1 MSDRLPTPA
10 QPVFWNANALEAEQ
24 RRVFDVCQG
33 CRRCF
38 NLCEAFPE
46 MFRRI
51 DEEDGDVER
60 LSARDLDRVTEL
72 CMNCNV
78 CGFVM
83 CPYTPPHQFEIDFPR
98 LMIRSKAVGAKQRGL
113 SWRDR
118 LLSDTDR
125 LGRLNSRLAPLVNRM
140 LRTRLVR
147 LFMEWLLAIHR
158 DRRLPPYVVTSFPQL
173 FLNRRHAKRTTS
185 PATPGNRG
193 MGASPTETRSV
204 SEISSPQGPHSNG
217 RVALFSSC
225 LVDYSY
231 AEVGRAA
238 VDVLEHNNV
247 EVVLPKQQCC
257 GMPSMSV
264 GDLPSA
270 VRKAAANVATLLPW
284 IERGYR
290 IVTPM
295 PSCSL
300 MLKKEYPFLLGT
312 PEAQRVADQ
321 TFDLCEYLM
330 QLHKDG
336 ALRTDFVRP
345 GGTIAYHLPCHLR
358 DQKLGYKS
366 RDLLALIP
374 GTRVQLMEW
383 CSGHDGT
390 WSLNKEYFPMSLK
403 IGRKVFDQVEEGRS
417 DLVVSDCSLAGNQI
431 AQATGRTVGHPIEVL
446 HRAYGLGEQ
455 ESAKPDG

>member
-1 MSDRLPTPA
+1 MTERLPSPA
-10 QPVFWNANALEAEQ
+10 QPVFWDAKALEQEQ

-38 NLCEAFPE
+38 NLCEAFPA
-46 MFRRI
+46 MFQRI
-51 DEEDGDVER
+51 DELDGEVDR
-60 LSARDLDRVTEL
+60 LGARDLDRVTSL

-98 LMIRSKAVGAKQRGL
+98 LMIRAKAVGAKQRGV

-125 LGRLNSRLAPLVNRM
+125 LGKLNSRLAPLVNR
-140 LRTRLVR
+140 LTRTRLVR
-147 LFMEWLLAIHR
+147 LLMEWLLGVHR
-158 DRRLPPYVVTSFPQL
+158 DRRLPPYVVTTFPQL
-173 FLNRRHAKRTTS
+173 FLSRRQAKQTAPQAAS
-185 PATPGNRG
+185 GSRG
-193 MGASPTETRSV
+193 MGASPTEKLSF
-204 SEISSPQGPHSNG
+204 SGISSPQGPHSNS

-231 AEVGRAA
+231 AEIGRAA
-238 VDVLEHNNV
+238 VDVLEHNGV
-247 EVVLPKQQCC
+247 EVALPPQQCC

-270 VRKAAANVATLLPW
+270 VRKATANVAALLPW

-300 MLKKEYPFLLGT
+300 MLRKEYPFLLGT

-321 TFDLCEYLM
+321 TSDLCEYLM

-336 ALRTDFVRP
+336 VLRTDFVQP

-374 GTRVQLMEW
+374 GTQVQVIEW

-390 WSLNKEYFPMSLK
+390 WSLKKEYFPLSLK
-403 IGRKVFDQVEEGRS
+403 IGRKVFDRVEQARP

-446 HRAYGLGEQ
+446 RRAYGIGV
-455 ESAKPDG
+455 KD

>member
-10 QPVFWNANALEAEQ
+10 QSLFWDAKALEKEQ

-98 LMIRSKAVGAKQRGL
+98 LMIRSKAVGAKQRGI

-125 LGRLNSRLAPLVNRM
+125 LGKLNSRLAPLVNW
-140 LRTRLVR
+140 LTRTRWVR
-147 LFMEWLLAIHR
+147 VLMEWLLHIHR
-158 DRRLPPYVVTSFPQL
+158 DRRLPPYVTTTFPQL
-173 FLNRRHAKRTTS
+173 FLNRRHAKGS
-185 PATPGNRG
+185 APPA
-193 MGASPTETRSV
+193 ASS
-204 SEISSPQGPHSNG
+204 

-225 LVDYSY
+225 LVDYSF

-238 VDVLEHNNV
+238 VDVLEHNGV
-247 EVVLPKQQCC
+247 EVALPAQQCC

-270 VRKAAANVATLLPW
+270 VRKATANVATLLPW

-321 TFDLCEYLM
+321 TLDLCEYLM

-374 GTRVQLMEW
+374 GTQVQLMEW

-390 WSLNKEYFPMSLK
+390 WSLKKEYFPLSLK
-403 IGRKVFDQVEEGRS
+403 IGRKVFDQVEEARP

-431 AQATGRTVGHPIEVL
+431 AQATGRPVGHPIEVL
-446 HRAYGLGEQ
+446 HRAYGLDKRG
-455 ESAKPDG
+455 SHV

>member
-1 MSDRLPTPA
+1 MSERLPTPA
-10 QPVFWNANALEAEQ
+10 QPIFWDASELDKEL

-38 NLCEAFPE
+38 NLCESFPV

-60 LSARDLDRVTEL
+60 LTKQDLDRVTAL

-118 LLSDTDR
+118 LLSASDR
-125 LGRLNSRLAPLVNRM
+125 LGKLNSRLAPLVNR
-140 LRTRLVR
+140 LTRTRPVR
-147 LFMEWLLAIHR
+147 VVMEWVLGIHR

-173 FLNRRHAKRTTS
+173 FLNRRYAKKHA
-185 PATPGNRG
+185 PAGK
-193 MGASPTETRSV
+193 AV
-204 SEISSPQGPHSNG
+204 HK
-217 RVALFSSC
+217 VALFSSC

-231 AEVGRAA
+231 TEVGRAA
-238 VDVLEHNNV
+238 VDVLEHNGV
-247 EVVLPKQQCC
+247 EVMLPTQQCC

-264 GDLPSA
+264 GDL
-270 VRKAAANVATLLPW
+270 KASVEKARANVDALLPW
-284 IERGYR
+284 IDRGYR

-321 TFDLCEYLM
+321 TSDLCEYLM
-330 QLHKDG
+330 QLHKEG
-336 ALRTDFVRP
+336 ALRTDFVHP
-345 GGTIAYHLPCHLR
+345 GGNIAYHLPCHLR

-374 GTRVQLMEW
+374 GTTVQVMEW

-390 WSLNKEYFPMSLK
+390 WSMQKEYFPLSLK
-403 IGRKVFDQVEEGRS
+403 IGRKVFDQVEQGRA

-446 HRAYGLGEQ
+446 QRAYGLGVKARE
-455 ESAKPDG
+455 A

>member
-10 QPVFWNANALEAEQ
+10 QPIFWDARALEREQ

-38 NLCEAFPE
+38 NLCESFPA
-46 MFRRI
+46 MFQRI
-51 DEEDGDVER
+51 DEVDGDVDR
-60 LSARDLDRVTEL
+60 LGAKDLDRVTAL

-98 LMIRSKAVGAKQRGL
+98 LMIRSKAVGARSRGL

-125 LGRLNSRLAPLVNRM
+125 MGRLNSRLAPLVNR
-140 LRTRLVR
+140 
-147 LFMEWLLAIHR
+147 LFRIRAIRIVMEWVIGIHR
-158 DRRLPPYVVTSFPQL
+158 DRRLPPFVVTTFPRL
-173 FLNRRHAKRTTS
+173 FLLRRQAKPTAE
-185 PATPGNRG
+185 PVVPGSGER
-193 MGASPTETRSV
+193 GASPADKRS
-204 SEISSPQGPHSNG
+204 EAGLSSPRGPQSGH

-231 AEVGRAA
+231 PEIGRAA
-238 VDVLEHNNV
+238 VDVLEHNGV
-247 EVVLPKQQCC
+247 EVALPAQQCC

-264 GDLPSA
+264 GDLSA
-270 VRKAAANVATLLPW
+270 AVQKAVANVASLLPW

-300 MLKKEYPFLLGT
+300 MLKKEYPYLLGT

-321 TFDLCEYLM
+321 TSDLCEYLM
-330 QLHKDG
+330 QLHKEG
-336 ALRTDFVRP
+336 ILRTDFVKP

-374 GTRVQLMEW
+374 GTQIQVMEW

-390 WSLNKEYFPMSLK
+390 WSLEKDYFPLSLK
-403 IGRKVFDQVEEGRS
+403 IGRKVFDQVEQTQA

-431 AQATGRTVGHPIEVL
+431 AQATGRPVSHPIEVL
-446 HRAYGLGEQ
+446 RRAYGLGTT
-455 ESAKPDG
+455 DY

>member
-1 MSDRLPTPA
+1 MSERLPTPA
-10 QPVFWNANALEAEQ
+10 QPIFWDAKALDTEL

-38 NLCEAFPE
+38 NLCESFPE

-51 DEEDGDVER
+51 DEEDGNIDR
-60 LSARDLDRVTEL
+60 LNTQDLDRVTAL

-83 CPYTPPHQFEIDFPR
+83 CPYTPPHQFEVDFPR
-98 LMIRSKAVGAKQRGL
+98 LMIRAKAVGAKQRGL

-118 LLSDTDR
+118 LLSETDL
-125 LGRLNSRLAPLVNRM
+125 LGKLNSRLAPLVNWM
-140 LRTRLVR
+140 NRTRPVR
-147 LFMEWLLAIHR
+147 IVMEWVLGIHR
-158 DRRLPPYVVTSFPQL
+158 DRRLPSYVVTTFPQL
-173 FLNRRHAKRTTS
+173 FLNRQKARTVAP
-185 PATPGNRG
+185 PAAAGSRG
-193 MGASPTETRSV
+193 MGASPTQKQGVWGIDSRT
-204 SEISSPQGPHSNG
+204 GPHSNS

-238 VDVLEHNNV
+238 VDVLEHNGV
-247 EVVLPKQQCC
+247 EVVLPAQQCC

-264 GDLPSA
+264 GDLNGA
-270 VRKAAANVATLLPW
+270 VEKAKANVASLLPW
-284 IERGYR
+284 IDRGYR

-321 TFDLCEYLM
+321 TSDLCEYLM
-330 QLHKDG
+330 QLHKEG
-336 ALRTDFVRP
+336 RLRTDFVSP
-345 GGTIAYHLPCHLR
+345 GGNIAYHLPCHLR

-366 RDLLALIP
+366 RDLMALIP
-374 GTRVQLMEW
+374 GTTVQVMEW

-390 WSLNKEYFPMSLK
+390 WSMQKEYFPLSLK
-403 IGRKVFDQVEEGRS
+403 IGKKVFDQVADAQP

-431 AQATGRTVGHPIEVL
+431 TQATGKTVGHPIEVL
-446 HRAYGLGEQ
+446 RRAYGLSGKGRE
-455 ESAKPDG
+455 A

>member
-1 MSDRLPTPA
+1 MTERLPSPA
-10 QPVFWNANALEAEQ
+10 QPIFWDAKALDTEL

-38 NLCEAFPE
+38 NLCEAFPA
-46 MFRRI
+46 MFQRI
-51 DEEDGDVER
+51 DEEDGEVDR
-60 LSARDLDRVTEL
+60 LGAKDLDRVTAL

-98 LMIRSKAVGAKQRGL
+98 LMIRSKAVGAKQRGV

-125 LGRLNSRLAPLVNRM
+125 LGRLNSRLAPLVNLM
-140 LRTRLVR
+140 TRTRWIRVL
-147 LFMEWLLAIHR
+147 MEWLLGIHR
-158 DRRLPPYVVTSFPQL
+158 ERRLPSYVVTTFPQL
-173 FLNRRHAKRTTS
+173 FLNRRHAKGS
-185 PATPGNRG
+185 APPA
-193 MGASPTETRSV
+193 ASS
-204 SEISSPQGPHSNG
+204 

-231 AEVGRAA
+231 AEIGRAA
-238 VDVLEHNNV
+238 VDVLEHNGV
-247 EVVLPKQQCC
+247 EVALPTQQCC

-270 VRKAAANVATLLPW
+270 VRKATANVATLLPW

-321 TFDLCEYLM
+321 TSDLCEYLM

-336 ALRTDFVRP
+336 ALRTDFIRP
-345 GGTIAYHLPCHLR
+345 GGHIAYHLPCHLR

-374 GTRVQLMEW
+374 GTQVQMMEW

-390 WSLNKEYFPMSLK
+390 WSLKKEYFPLSLK
-403 IGRKVFDQVEEGRS
+403 IGRKVFDQVEQGQP

-431 AQATGRTVGHPIEVL
+431 AQATGRAVGHPIEVL
-446 HRAYGLGEQ
+446 HRAYGLG
-455 ESAKPDG
+455 D

>member
-1 MSDRLPTPA
+1 MTERLPSPA
-10 QPVFWNANALEAEQ
+10 LPIFWDARALEQEQ

-38 NLCEAFPE
+38 NLCEAFPS
-46 MFRRI
+46 MFQRI
-51 DEEDGDVER
+51 DELDGEVNR
-60 LSARDLDRVTEL
+60 LDTKDLDRVTAL

-98 LMIRSKAVGAKQRGL
+98 LMIRSKAVGARQRGV
-113 SWRDR
+113 SWSDR

-125 LGRLNSRLAPLVNRM
+125 LGKLNSRLAPLVNLM
-140 LRTRLVR
+140 TRTRWIRVV
-147 LFMEWLLAIHR
+147 MEWLLGIHR
-158 DRRLPPYVVTSFPQL
+158 DRRLPPYVVTSFRQL
-173 FLNRRHAKRTTS
+173 FVNRRNAKRIS
-185 PATPGNRG
+185 PPAAPAGSRG
-193 MGASPTETRSV
+193 MGASPTGKPSV
-204 SEISSPQGPHSNG
+204 LGISSPHGAQSTS

-231 AEVGRAA
+231 AEIGRAA
-238 VDVLEHNNV
+238 VDVLEHNGV
-247 EVVLPKQQCC
+247 EVALPTQQCC

-270 VRKAAANVATLLPW
+270 VRKAAANVATLQPW

-312 PEAQRVADQ
+312 PEAQRVADH
-321 TFDLCEYLM
+321 TSDLCEYLM
-330 QLHKDG
+330 QLHKEG

-345 GGTIAYHLPCHLR
+345 GGNIAYHLPCHLR

-366 RDLLALIP
+366 RDVLALIP
-374 GTRVQLMEW
+374 GTQVQMMEW

-390 WSLNKEYFPMSLK
+390 WSLKQEYFPLSLK
-403 IGRKVFDQVEEGRS
+403 IGRKVFDQVEQGQH

-431 AQATGRTVGHPIEVL
+431 AQATGRAVGHPIEVL
-446 HRAYGLGEQ
+446 HRAYGLG
-455 ESAKPDG
+455 D

>member
-1 MSDRLPTPA
+1 MSERLPSPV
-10 QPVFWNANALEAEQ
+10 QPLFWNAKALETEQ

-38 NLCEAFPE
+38 NLCESFPL

-60 LSARDLDRVTEL
+60 LSTRDLDRVTAL

-98 LMIRSKAVGAKQRGL
+98 LMIRSKAVGAKRRGV
-113 SWRDR
+113 SWRER
-118 LLSDTDR
+118 MLSDTDR
-125 LGRLNSRLAPLVNRM
+125 LGRLNSRLSPLVNLL

-147 LFMEWLLAIHR
+147 ILMEWLLGIHR
-158 DRRLPPYVVTSFPQL
+158 DRRLPSYVVTSFPQL
-173 FLNRRHAKRTTS
+173 FLNRRHAKLS
-185 PATPGNRG
+185 APPVNPVGK
-193 MGASPTETRSV
+193 
-204 SEISSPQGPHSNG
+204 
-217 RVALFSSC
+217 VALFSSC
-225 LVDYSY
+225 LIDYSF

-238 VDVLEHNNV
+238 VDVLEHNGV

-264 GDLPSA
+264 GDLSSA
-270 VRKAAANVATLLPW
+270 VRKATANVATLLPW

-321 TFDLCEYLM
+321 TFDLCEFLM

-374 GTRVQLMEW
+374 GTQVQLMEW

-390 WSLNKEYFPMSLK
+390 WSLQKEYFPLSLK
-403 IGRKVFDQVEEGRS
+403 IGRKVFDQVEAARP

-446 HRAYGLGEQ
+446 HRAYGLGE
-455 ESAKPDG
+455 

>member
-1 MSDRLPTPA
+1 MSERLPAPA
-10 QPVFWNANALEAEQ
+10 EPVFWDIRALDKEL

-38 NLCEAFPE
+38 NLCESFPV
-46 MFRRI
+46 MFQRI
-51 DEEDGDVER
+51 DEEDGDVDR
-60 LSARDLDRVTEL
+60 LSQQDLDRVTAL

-98 LMIRSKAVGAKQRGL
+98 LMIRAKAVTAKRRGL

-118 LLSDTDR
+118 LLSETDL
-125 LGRLNSRLAPLVNRM
+125 LGKLNSRLAPLVNWFS
-140 LRTRLVR
+140 RTRPVR
-147 LFMEWLLAIHR
+147 IVMEWVLNIHR
-158 DRRLPPYVVTSFPQL
+158 DRRLPPYVVTTFPQL
-173 FLNRRHAKRTTS
+173 FLSRRQAKQTGV
-185 PATPGNRG
+185 PAQAAGK
-193 MGASPTETRSV
+193 
-204 SEISSPQGPHSNG
+204 
-217 RVALFSSC
+217 VALFSSC
-225 LVDYSY
+225 LVNYSY

-238 VDVLEHNNV
+238 VDVLEHNGVQV
-247 EVVLPKQQCC
+247 ELPVQQCC

-264 GDLPSA
+264 GDVNGA
-270 VRKAAANVATLLPW
+270 VEKARANVAALLPW
-284 IERGYR
+284 IDRGYR

-312 PEAQRVADQ
+312 PDAQRVADQ
-321 TFDLCEYLM
+321 TSDLCEYLM

-336 ALRTDFVRP
+336 RLRTDFVKP

-366 RDLLALIP
+366 RDLMALIP
-374 GTRVQLMEW
+374 GTTVQVMEW

-390 WSLNKEYFPMSLK
+390 WSMQKEYFPLSLK
-403 IGRKVFDQVEEGRS
+403 IGKKVFDQVAEAQP

-431 AQATGRTVGHPIEVL
+431 TQATGKTVGHPIEVL
-446 HRAYGLGEQ
+446 RRAYGIKG
-455 ESAKPDG
+455 

>member
-1 MSDRLPTPA
+1 MAMSERLPTPA
-10 QPVFWNANALEAEQ
+10 QPIFWDAKALDTEL

-38 NLCEAFPE
+38 NLCESFPV

-51 DEEDGDVER
+51 DEEDGAVDRLTKQDLER
-60 LSARDLDRVTEL
+60 VASL

-98 LMIRSKAVGAKQRGL
+98 LMVRAKAVGAKRRGL

-125 LGRLNSRLAPLVNRM
+125 LGRLNSRLAPLVNR
-140 LRTRLVR
+140 LLHTRWIRVL
-147 LFMEWLLAIHR
+147 MEWLAGIHR
-158 DRRLPPYVVTSFPQL
+158 DRRLPPYVVTTFPRL
-173 FLNRRHAKRTTS
+173 FLNRRQAGKALV
-185 PATPGNRG
+185 PAAPIGK
-193 MGASPTETRSV
+193 
-204 SEISSPQGPHSNG
+204 
-217 RVALFSSC
+217 VALFSSC

-231 AEVGRAA
+231 AEVGRAT
-238 VDVLEHNNV
+238 VDVLEHNGV
-247 EVVLPKQQCC
+247 EVTLPAQQCC

-264 GDLPSA
+264 GDLNAA
-270 VRKAAANVATLLPW
+270 VEKARANVAALLPW

-321 TFDLCEYLM
+321 TSDVCEYLM

-336 ALRTDFVRP
+336 KLRTDFVST
-345 GGTIAYHLPCHLR
+345 GGRIAYHLPCHLR

-374 GTRVQLMEW
+374 GTTVQVMEW

-390 WSLNKEYFPMSLK
+390 WSMQKDYFPLSLK
-403 IGRKVFDQVEEGRS
+403 IGRRVFDQVEQERP
-417 DLVVSDCSLAGNQI
+417 DLVVSDCNLAGNQI
-431 AQATGRTVGHPIEVL
+431 AQATGRSVGHPIEVL
-446 HRAYGLGEQ
+446 RRAYGLG
-455 ESAKPDG
+455 SKD